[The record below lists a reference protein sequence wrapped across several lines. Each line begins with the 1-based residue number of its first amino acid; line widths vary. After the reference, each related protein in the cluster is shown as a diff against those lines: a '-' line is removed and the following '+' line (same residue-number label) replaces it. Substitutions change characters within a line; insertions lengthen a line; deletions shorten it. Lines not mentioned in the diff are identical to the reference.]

1 MEKELTLTNE
11 WQSISTLL
19 GNDYDNTKQYRIHS
33 NLNVTGYVCFAGDN
47 TLKTGS
53 KIKFGDE
60 IYNDAGINLY
70 LKVSEGLFN
79 SYKDAVVISEVA

>member
-11 WQSISTLL
+11 WQSLSTLL
-19 GNDYDNTKQYRIHS
+19 GNDYDNTKKYRIHS
-33 NLNVTGYVCFAGDN
+33 NLNCTGFVCFTANN

-70 LKVSEGLFN
+70 LKVSEGLGTSFA
-79 SYKDAVVISEVA
+79 DAVVIGEVA